1 MPRLEAIP
9 ASPKGP
15 VQSFGLRYWDF
26 HFNKD
31 QYESNMSGNRRCGVC
46 TITSKNKWPSSH
58 CMVISN
64 MMMASIRT
72 VSHFDL
78 NTEGLQRVY
87 YMLKLYTAR
96 LLHSTSLTLPFIPD
110 TDGSLFT
117 IFVDSTADASV
128 ALPSTSLTAGT
139 AVPFRA

>member
-1 MPRLEAIP
+1 
-9 ASPKGP
+9 
-15 VQSFGLRYWDF
+15 
-26 HFNKD
+26 
-31 QYESNMSGNRRCGVC
+31 
-46 TITSKNKWPSSH
+46 
-58 CMVISN
+58 MVISN